1 MLQPPQAFAL
11 MPMVDD
17 LDARYAQAVAAGA
30 TAVMPPA
37 DMFWRDRY
45 GQLHDPFGV
54 LWTMNQQGR

>member
-1 MLQPPQAFAL
+1 MCCSGRRPLPC
-11 MPMVDD
+11 
-17 LDARYAQAVAAGA
+17 YAQAVAAEA
-30 TAVMPPA
+30 TTVMPPA